1 MARTVD
7 LARILALCIYAGQEW
22 STVIIN
28 SALSFDCF
36 GRYNR
41 TCVII
46 HTVRD
51 ACKILTYNAG
61 YVAISPAGWQAGA
74 LRLMVDAATGGALR
88 TCV

>member
-1 MARTVD
+1 MAWPVD

-22 STVIIN
+22 STVIVN

-41 TCVII
+41 TRVII
-46 HTVRD
+46 HTVCD
-51 ACKILTYNAG
+51 ACKILTYDAG
-61 YVAISPAGWQAGA
+61 YMAISPAGWQAGA
-74 LRLMVDAATGGALR
+74 LRLVVDAAAGGALC